1 MSNKPKEPVRVLEVC
16 QRMEA
21 AGVQSFLMNM
31 YRNIDRDKVQMDF
44 LVHYKEHQF
53 FDDEIERMGGRIYR
67 FSVREDYNLIKY
79 WRELK
84 RFFIEHPEYHII
96 HGHMDTLGAFY
107 LKCAKRGGVQV
118 RIAHAH
124 NDSVQKGIKR
134 PFRLIMI
141 RLYKK
146 YANYLMACSENASRF
161 MFGNSQ
167 CMIINNAID
176 TRKYGYNL
184 EIRAKKRK
192 ELGIVDEFVI
202 GNVGRFHVQKNQIF
216 LIDIMKELISI
227 NPNVKL
233 FLIGSGEME
242 NEIRSKIEKGELSKY
257 ISILKN
263 RADVNEL
270 YQAMDMFIL
279 PSLYEGLP
287 VSGIEAQ
294 TAGLPCV
301 FSSEITLKADI
312 TGNVTFISLE
322 ENAKKWA
329 NEIQKIYKGFLRKN
343 VNEKIKK
350 AGYDANLEA
359 KKLQEIYIKMHNIQ
373 GE

>member
-1 MSNKPKEPVRVLEVC
+1 MSKKSNEPIRVLEVC

-21 AGVQSFLMNM
+21 AGVQAFLMNM

-44 LVHYKEHQF
+44 LVHYKERQF
-53 FDDEIERMGGRIYR
+53 FDDEIERLGGKIYR
-67 FSVREDYNLIKY
+67 FSVREDYNLVKY
-79 WRELK
+79 WKELK
-84 RFFIEHPEYHII
+84 RFFAEHPEYHII

-107 LKCAKRGGVQV
+107 FKCAKNGGIPI

-124 NDSVQKGIKR
+124 NDSVQKGIKK

-146 YANYLMACSENASRF
+146 YANQLMACSENAGKF
-161 MFGNSQ
+161 MFGDSKYRVL
-167 CMIINNAID
+167 NNAID
-176 TRKYGYNL
+176 TKKYGYNI
-184 EIRAKKRK
+184 EIRNKKRK
-192 ELGIVDEFVI
+192 ELGISNEFVI
-202 GNVGRFHVQKNQIF
+202 GNVGRFHVQKNQLF
-216 LIDIMKELISI
+216 LIEIVKELISI
-227 NPNVKL
+227 NSNIRLLLV
-233 FLIGSGEME
+233 GSGEME
-242 NEIRSKIEKGELSKY
+242 NVIKDKIAEEKLNKNVIILS
-257 ISILKN
+257 N

-270 YQAMDMFIL
+270 YQAMDMFVL

-301 FSSEITLKADI
+301 FSDVITPKADI
-312 TGNVTFISLE
+312 TGNVKFISLE
-322 ENAKKWA
+322 ENPLNWAK
-329 NEIQKIYKGFLRKN
+329 EMQKIYKNFLRKD

-359 KKLQEIYIKMHNIQ
+359 KKLQELYIKMHNI
-373 GE
+373 